1 MEIEKIKNYLVG
13 VALGAFALFGVGFG
27 MSGWVLGGTAQER
40 TEAAVVE
47 RLAPICVAQFKQDP
61 TKDKKI
67 KALQKLEYSKR
78 GKFVENQGWATMPG
92 EKKSDSAV
100 AEECG
105 ELITG

>member
-13 VALGAFALFGVGFG
+13 AALGAFALFGVGFG

-47 RLAPICVAQFKQDP
+47 RLAPICVAQFTQDP
-61 TKDKKI
+61 TKDQKI
-67 KALQKLEYSKR
+67 KALQKLEYSKQ
-78 GKFVENQGWATMPG
+78 GEFVENQGWATMPA
-92 EKKSDSAV
+92 EKKPDSAV
-100 AEECG
+100 AEKCG

>member
-13 VALGAFALFGVGFG
+13 AALGAFALFGVGFG

-61 TKDKKI
+61 TKDQKI
-67 KALQKLEYSKR
+67 KALQKLEYIKQ
-78 GKFVENQGWATMPG
+78 GEFVENQGWATMPG
-92 EKKSDSAV
+92 EKKPDSAV
-100 AEECG
+100 AEKCG
-105 ELITG
+105 DLITG

>member
-13 VALGAFALFGVGFG
+13 ATLGAFALFGVGFG
-27 MSGWVLGGTAQER
+27 MSGWVLEGTAQER

-47 RLAPICVAQFKQDP
+47 RLALICVAQFKQDP

-67 KALQKLEYSKR
+67 KALQKLEYSKQ

-92 EKKSDSAV
+92 EKKPDSAV
-100 AEECG
+100 AKKCG

>member
-1 MEIEKIKNYLVG
+1 MEIEKIKNYLMG
-13 VALGAFALFGVGFG
+13 AALGAFALFGVGFG

-40 TEAAVVE
+40 AGAAVVE

-67 KALQKLEYSKR
+67 KALQKLEYSKQE
-78 GKFVENQGWATMPG
+78 KFVENQGWATMPG
-92 EKKSDSAV
+92 EKKPDSAV
-100 AEECG
+100 AKKCG